1 MGDLN
6 LTWALQKKKKKKNR
20 VLPSSS
26 HNLFT
31 YYFAFV
37 ITFII
42 FIMKLTLNLRNS
54 CFDPSKNAICRLI
67 ELEAVGAIFWW
78 MSLHTLRT
86 NEKNYSPNRIQ
97 RWFWKL
103 IRFSLSRARSTN
115 FMQCYKTKWTV
126 SKSQG
131 FQINHPS
138 INKQNKNKDKTL
150 FFTITI
156 WSLYKSSNWNTNCI
170 STILIYIDFFL

>member
-1 MGDLN
+1 MGDLSS
-6 LTWALQKKKKKKNR
+6 AKKKKRKKNTKCAHR
-20 VLPSSS
+20 VPTICLHIILRLLLLS
-26 HNLFT
+26 LF
-31 YYFAFV
+31 
-37 ITFII
+37 

-54 CFDPSKNAICRLI
+54 CFDPSKNVICRLI

-97 RWFWKL
+97 LWFWKL

-138 INKQNKNKDKTL
+138 INKQNKNKDKN
-150 FFTITI
+150 TI
-156 WSLYKSSNWNTNCI
+156 WNLYKLFNWNPPAL
-170 STILIYIDFFL
+170 ILFLFI

>member
-1 MGDLN
+1 MGDLSS
-6 LTWALQKKKKKKNR
+6 AKKKKGKQI
-20 VLPSSS
+20 PSAPIEFPQSVYI
-26 HNLFT
+26 LFCVC
-31 YYFAFV
+31 YYFHYF
-37 ITFII
+37 

-54 CFDPSKNAICRLI
+54 CFDPSKNVICRLI

-97 RWFWKL
+97 LWFWKL

-138 INKQNKNKDKTL
+138 INKQNKNKDKN
-150 FFTITI
+150 TI
-156 WSLYKSSNWNTNCI
+156 WNLYKLFNWNPPAL
-170 STILIYIDFFL
+170 ILFLFI